1 MSLLIG
7 SILVMA
13 LHALVVSSARM
24 MRRAEAVQQVARSDM
39 AIQRTLRRQTCTSSP
54 TLPGGADVRARR
66 VAVGE
71 DGRALTVVE
80 RRDGDGDG
88 DGWRQV
94 AAAADRCDLPERCE
108 WDIVARACRETAVA
122 P

>member
-24 MRRAEAVQQVARSDM
+24 MRRAEAVQQVARADM
-39 AIQRTLRRQTCTSSP
+39 AIQRTLRRQVCTPSP
-54 TLPGGADVRARR
+54 ALPGGADVRSRR

-80 RRDGDGDG
+80 RRDGEK
-88 DGWRQV
+88 WRQV

-108 WDIVARACRETAVA
+108 WDVVARACRDTTGVQ
-122 P
+122 